1 MSIQGEN
8 IITRYLE
15 EEMKESYIDYSM
27 SVIVSRALP
36 DVRDGLKPVHRRIL
50 YGMNEL
56 GLSHTRSF
64 KKSARVVGEVMGKYH
79 PHGDSAIY
87 DALVRM
93 AQDFSMRAPLVN
105 GQGNFGSIDGDPAAA
120 MRYTEVRMTSIAE
133 ELLKDIDKETVDF
146 SPNFD
151 DSLEEPAVLPSNFPN
166 LMVNGASGIAVGM
179 ATNIPPHNLGEV
191 IDAIHALIDNPVIS
205 IADLMQHV
213 KAPDFPTGGIIYGM
227 DGVRDA
233 YEHGRG
239 RILMRA
245 RANVEVQKNGREHIV
260 VTEIPFQVN
269 KSSLI
274 EKIAELV
281 KEKKIEGINDIRDE
295 SDRDGMRIF
304 IELKKDCYPDV
315 ILNQLY
321 KHTQMQWTFGVI
333 LLALV
338 KGQPKVLNLRSML
351 QHFIDH
357 RHEVT
362 TRRTQCELDQAEKRA
377 HILEGLKIAIDN
389 IDEII
394 ELIKKSKNPEE
405 ANAKLKSRFKLSDI
419 QAKAILDM
427 RLQRLTGLERVKT
440 EIEYREVIK
449 LIEKLKSILQSK
461 ALRMQLIKD
470 ELTELKAKYADKR
483 RTELVQ
489 DYSEFTIEDMIAEE
503 DMVITIS
510 HHGFIKRFPVSGYR
524 RQHRGGRGST
534 GALTKEEDYVEHLFI
549 ASTHHY
555 ILFFTDNG
563 RCYWLR
569 VHEIPQAG
577 KASKGRAIVNLLE
590 KRKDENICAFVTVKD
605 YTEDHNI
612 IMATKQGIVKKTPL
626 TAYSHPRRGGIN
638 AITIREGD
646 DLIDARLTEGTQDIV
661 LGTYQGQAIRF
672 KETDARPMGRT
683 ASGVIGI
690 KLRPHDYVVGLVVI
704 KRDASLLVV
713 TEKGYGKR
721 SKVIDY
727 RVTRRGGI
735 GIKTIKTTPKVGM
748 MITIQEVVDDDDL
761 MIITTAGVVIR
772 LKVKGISVIG
782 RNTQGVRLIR
792 LDEGAAIADVTRVA
806 KSDNE
811 LNEQNGNNNQINQTE
826 GEETSGSTE

>member
-1 MSIQGEN
+1 
-8 IITRYLE
+8 
-15 EEMKESYIDYSM
+15 
-27 SVIVSRALP
+27 
-36 DVRDGLKPVHRRIL
+36 
-50 YGMNEL
+50 
-56 GLSHTRSF
+56 
-64 KKSARVVGEVMGKYH
+64 
-79 PHGDSAIY
+79 
-87 DALVRM
+87 
-93 AQDFSMRAPLVN
+93 
-105 GQGNFGSIDGDPAAA
+105 
-120 MRYTEVRMTSIAE
+120 
-133 ELLKDIDKETVDF
+133 
-146 SPNFD
+146 
-151 DSLEEPAVLPSNFPN
+151 
-166 LMVNGASGIAVGM
+166 
-179 ATNIPPHNLGEV
+179 
-191 IDAIHALIDNPVIS
+191 
-205 IADLMQHV
+205 
-213 KAPDFPTGGIIYGM
+213 
-227 DGVRDA
+227 
-233 YEHGRG
+233 
-239 RILMRA
+239 
-245 RANVEVQKNGREHIV
+245 
-260 VTEIPFQVN
+260 
-269 KSSLI
+269 
-274 EKIAELV
+274 
-281 KEKKIEGINDIRDE
+281 
-295 SDRDGMRIF
+295 
-304 IELKKDCYPDV
+304 
-315 ILNQLY
+315 
-321 KHTQMQWTFGVI
+321 
-333 LLALV
+333 
-338 KGQPKVLNLRSML
+338 
-351 QHFIDH
+351 
-357 RHEVT
+357 
-362 TRRTQCELDQAEKRA
+362 
-377 HILEGLKIAIDN
+377 
-389 IDEII
+389 
-394 ELIKKSKNPEE
+394 
-405 ANAKLKSRFKLSDI
+405 SDI

-427 RLQRLTGLERVKT
+427 RLQRLTGLEREKT